1 MRRASV
7 VTFMKSLEDLEGWTV
22 FVYGK
27 FERREKY
34 FVSIGRVL
42 SDACR
47 MNHNTKLEVLL

>member
-1 MRRASV
+1 
-7 VTFMKSLEDLEGWTV
+7 MKSLEDLEGWTV

-47 MNHNTKLEVLL
+47 VNHNTKLEVLL